1 MGVLRQ
7 KKVKEEGTGGRRW
20 GNASESKTAKQ
31 VSKGRA
37 ALMAEGACMPAMP
50 RKVPYYCKVCVV
62 CNVPTY
68 RMSSLSTSFWTS
80 EGGMNEEA
88 GRG

>member
-20 GNASESKTAKQ
+20 ETHRKAKQ

-68 RMSSLSTSFWTS
+68 RMSSLSTSFWTF

>member
-37 ALMAEGACMPAMP
+37 ALMAEGACMPAMHSFV
-50 RKVPYYCKVCVV
+50 RDGTSS
-62 CNVPTY
+62 TY
-68 RMSSLSTSFWTS
+68 SWGVGVYLLWVGDFPFPP
-80 EGGMNEEA
+80 
-88 GRG
+88 